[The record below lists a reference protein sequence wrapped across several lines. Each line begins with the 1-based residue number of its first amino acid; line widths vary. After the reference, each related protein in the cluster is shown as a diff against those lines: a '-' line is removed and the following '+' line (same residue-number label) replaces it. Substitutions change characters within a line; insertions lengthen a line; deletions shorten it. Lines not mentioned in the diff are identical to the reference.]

1 MRLWINLLEHALY
14 GISLDRLTMRNL
26 TMLFVS
32 DSCPFGLGGFTS
44 NGSAWR
50 LKVRAS
56 SLIYGECVSKD
67 VLEFPAMVITLWL
80 TLLECKEQ
88 RLKYELILALGGNTS
103 AIGWLTRT
111 GDLPPSLIYFDAAN
125 FIA

>member
-1 MRLWINLLEHALY
+1 
-14 GISLDRLTMRNL
+14 
-26 TMLFVS
+26 MLFVS

-88 RLKYELILALGGNTS
+88 RLKYKLILALGDSTS
-103 AIGWLTRT
+103 AVEWLTRT

>member
-1 MRLWINLLEHALY
+1 
-14 GISLDRLTMRNL
+14 
-26 TMLFVS
+26 MLFVS
-32 DSCPFGLGGFTS
+32 DSCPFGLGGFTF

-56 SLIYGECVSKD
+56 SLIYGECVSNN
-67 VLEFPAMVITLWL
+67 VLEFPATVITLWL

-88 RLKYELILALGGNTS
+88 RLKYELILARGDNTS

-111 GDLPPSLIYFDAAN
+111 GDLPPSLTYFDAGN